1 MRPRS
6 TEEDEALRA
15 LGARRRR
22 LFPDFDAAR
31 VLHDAGGVVVI
42 DKPAGVP
49 SQSPDADLREDL
61 PHRLGLFFVT
71 RGEAPYVGV
80 HQRLDRDTSG
90 VIAYARDEGGNRFLA
105 AQIEGRRAEKTYL
118 ACVRGWRG
126 GARTL
131 KHALVKGAHGM
142 EVASPRDPR
151 GKIAISH
158 VEPIER
164 VGDRVLVRVRIETGR
179 THQIRVQLAHEG
191 APVAGDP
198 IYGGPPAPRLMLH
211 AWRLTFDAPASD
223 ASREAS
229 RRSAGDSAR
238 DSARDSAGDS
248 AREPMI
254 APTIAPTTFEAPPPP
269 SFARWM
275 RGLERV
281 DYTDRAAI
289 DEALRDAM
297 ERRWGLARACVAD
310 ATSIAGQPTT
320 TFRLVHGEG
329 DGLPGLTVDVYHD
342 HLVASLY
349 DEAAPHEDTILDAL
363 HALGFVGVYVK
374 RRPKQASTIVD
385 PRRAEVAPSEAVR
398 GTSAAPSFLA
408 WENGARFVVSLGDGL
423 STGIFLDMRDVRR
436 RVRDV
441 ASGRRVLN
449 LFAYTGPFS
458 VAAATGGAAEVVT
471 VDVATPALAT
481 CEASFAANA
490 LDVPH
495 RLVKTDCFVFL
506 DKAVQRGERYDLV
519 VCDPPTFATTKRTR
533 WTSGK
538 QWIELAAQCFVIA
551 APGAIVL
558 LCTNDAR
565 LDAEVFRRHVRAAAT
580 RAGVALTVL
589 RSLPSPWDFPS
600 APGQPHP
607 FKRLWCEVGGSVGR

>member
-6 TEEDEALRA
+6 PEEDEALRA

-31 VLHDAGGVVVI
+31 VLHDAGGVVVV

-49 SQSPDADLREDL
+49 SQSPDAELREDL
-61 PHRLGLFFVT
+61 PHRLGLLFAG
-71 RGEAPYVGV
+71 RGEASYVGV

-105 AQIEGRRAEKTYL
+105 AQIEGRRADKTYL
-118 ACVRGWRG
+118 ACVKGWRG

-179 THQIRVQLAHEG
+179 THQIRVQLAYEG

-211 AWRLTFDAPASD
+211 AWRLAFDERVPSSEPSEDSSRGPRRD
-223 ASREAS
+223 AA
-229 RRSAGDSAR
+229 
-238 DSARDSAGDS
+238 
-248 AREPMI
+248 
-254 APTIAPTTFEAPPPP
+254 FEAALPP

-310 ATSIAGQPTT
+310 ATSIAEQPTT

-329 DGLPGLTVDVYHD
+329 DGLPGLTVDVYDD

-349 DEAAPHEDTILDAL
+349 DEAAPHEDVILDAL
-363 HALGFVGVYVK
+363 DALGFAGVYVK

-385 PRRAEVAPSEAVR
+385 PRRAEVAPSDAVR

-408 WENGARFVVSLGDGL
+408 WENGARFVVRLGDGL

-441 ASGRRVLN
+441 ASSRRVLN

-458 VAAATGGAAEVVT
+458 VAAAAGGAAEVVT

-490 LDVPH
+490 LCVPH

-519 VCDPPTFATTKRTR
+519 ICDPPTFATTKRTR

-538 QWIELAAQCFVIA
+538 QWIELAAQCFAIA

-580 RAGVALTVL
+580 QAGVALTVL

-607 FKRLWCEVGGSVGR
+607 FKRLWCEVG

>member
-1 MRPRS
+1 MSRRS
-6 TEEDEALRA
+6 LEEDEALRA
-15 LGARRRR
+15 LGARRRG

-31 VLHDAGGVVVI
+31 VLHEAGGVVVV

-49 SQSPDADLREDL
+49 SQSPDAALREDL
-61 PHRLGLFFVT
+61 PHRLGLFFAA

-90 VIAYARDEGGNRFLA
+90 VVAYARDEGGNRFLA

-118 ACVRGWRG
+118 ACVKGWRG

-131 KHALVKGAHGM
+131 KHSLVKGDHGM
-142 EVASPRDPR
+142 EVTSSRDPR

-211 AWRLTFDAPASD
+211 AWRLAFDEPPSDPLVGQHRAD

-229 RRSAGDSAR
+229 P
-238 DSARDSAGDS
+238 
-248 AREPMI
+248 REPNRGGPI
-254 APTIAPTTFEAPPPP
+254 FEAPPPP
-269 SFARWM
+269 SFTRWM

-297 ERRWGLARACVAD
+297 ERRWGLARACEADVTSVAE
-310 ATSIAGQPTT
+310 QPTT

-329 DGLPGLTVDVYHD
+329 DGLPGLTVDVYDD

-349 DEAAPHEDTILDAL
+349 DEAAPHEDVILDAL
-363 HALGFVGVYVK
+363 QALGFAGVYVK

-398 GTSAAPSFLA
+398 GASAPPSFLA
-408 WENGARFVVSLGDGL
+408 WENGARFVVRLGDGL
-423 STGIFLDMRDVRR
+423 STGIFLDMREVRR

-458 VAAATGGAAEVVT
+458 VAAAMGGAAEVVT
-471 VDVATPALAT
+471 VDVAGPALAT
-481 CEASFAANA
+481 CEASFVANA
-490 LDVPH
+490 LETSH

-519 VCDPPTFATTKRTR
+519 ICDPPTFATTKRTR

-538 QWIELAAQCFVIA
+538 QWVELAQKCFAVA
-551 APGAIVL
+551 DRGAVVL

-565 LDAEVFRRHVRAAAT
+565 LDAESFRRHVRAGAT
-580 RAGVALTVL
+580 SAGVELLVL
-589 RSLPSPWDFPS
+589 RALPSPWDFPS

-607 FKRLWCEVGGSVGR
+607 FKRLWCEVG

>member
-1 MRPRS
+1 MRPCS

-15 LGARRRR
+15 LGERRRR
-22 LFPDFDAAR
+22 LFSDFDAAR
-31 VLHDAGGVVVI
+31 VLYDAGGIAVV

-49 SQSPDADLREDL
+49 SQSPDAALREDL
-61 PHRLGLFFVT
+61 PHRLGLFFAA

-118 ACVRGWRG
+118 ACVKGWRG

-164 VGDRVLVRVRIETGR
+164 AGDRVLVRVRIETGR

-211 AWRLTFDAPASD
+211 AWRLAFDAPPNHPS
-223 ASREAS
+223 
-229 RRSAGDSAR
+229 R
-238 DSARDSAGDS
+238 DSARDSRDS
-248 AREPMI
+248 AGARER
-254 APTIAPTTFEAPPPP
+254 TREPTTFEAPPPP

-275 RGLERV
+275 RGLDRV
-281 DYTDRAAI
+281 DFADRAAI

-297 ERRWGLARACVAD
+297 ERRWGLAHACEAD
-310 ATSIAGQPTT
+310 EPTT

-329 DGLPGLTVDVYHD
+329 DGLPGLTVDVYDD

-363 HALGFVGVYVK
+363 HALGFAGVYVK

-408 WENGARFVVSLGDGL
+408 WENGARFSVSLGDGL

-458 VAAATGGAAEVVT
+458 VAAAMGGATEVVT
-471 VDVATPALAT
+471 VDVAAPALAT

-490 LDVPH
+490 LAVPH

-538 QWIELAAQCFVIA
+538 QWIELAAQCFAIA

-565 LDAEVFRRHVRAAAT
+565 LDAEVFRRHVRAGAAQ
-580 RAGVALTVL
+580 AGVALTTL
-589 RSLPSPWDFPS
+589 RALPSPWDFPS

>member
-6 TEEDEALRA
+6 TEEDDALRA

-22 LFPDFDAAR
+22 LFPDLDPAR
-31 VLHDAGGVVVI
+31 VLRDAGGVVVV

-61 PHRLGLFFVT
+61 PHRLGLFFSA

-118 ACVRGWRG
+118 ACVKGWRG

-211 AWRLTFDAPASD
+211 AWRLAFDAPPSD
-223 ASREAS
+223 APRE
-229 RRSAGDSAR
+229 SAR
-238 DSARDSAGDS
+238 DSRDSAGDS
-248 AREPMI
+248 ARE
-254 APTIAPTTFEAPPPP
+254 PTTFEAPPPP

-281 DYTDRAAI
+281 DYADRAAI

-297 ERRWGLARACVAD
+297 ERRWGLARACLGD

-329 DGLPGLTVDVYHD
+329 DGLPGLTVDVYDD

-349 DEAAPHEDTILDAL
+349 DEAAPHEDAILDAL
-363 HALGFVGVYVK
+363 HALGFAGVYVK

-423 STGIFLDMRDVRR
+423 STGIFLDMREVRSEAGVTSHPDRR
-436 RVRDV
+436 RPGPLRLL
-441 ASGRRVLN
+441 RR
-449 LFAYTGPFS
+449 GERGES
-458 VAAATGGAAEVVT
+458 VGWPSMTRA
-471 VDVATPALAT
+471 DVAT
-481 CEASFAANA
+481 
-490 LDVPH
+490 
-495 RLVKTDCFVFL
+495 
-506 DKAVQRGERYDLV
+506 G
-519 VCDPPTFATTKRTR
+519 
-533 WTSGK
+533 
-538 QWIELAAQCFVIA
+538 
-551 APGAIVL
+551 
-558 LCTNDAR
+558 
-565 LDAEVFRRHVRAAAT
+565 RR
-580 RAGVALTVL
+580 
-589 RSLPSPWDFPS
+589 
-600 APGQPHP
+600 
-607 FKRLWCEVGGSVGR
+607 